1 VTAIIPAGT
10 AGLVVPWWTL
20 AGVVPLV
27 LSVVTVVA
35 VESSLRRCER
45 LGEALRVGGA

>member
-1 VTAIIPAGT
+1 VTANIPAGT

-27 LSVVTVVA
+27 LSVVA
-35 VESSLRRCER
+35 
-45 LGEALRVGGA
+45 APA